1 MTVIKN
7 YPNNSILLQNNNLKI
22 EKKFKNVSMFQLPS
36 S

>member
-7 YPNNSILLQNNNLKI
+7 YPNNSILLKNNNLKI
-22 EKKFKNVSMFQLPS
+22 EKKFKNVSMFQLLS